1 MAEPSDPNAPW
12 VNPAGMITVAITAA
26 LFIFFARYLPVVPV
40 EGAVPFVWDWIP
52 SLDIRMSFWL
62 DGLSLMFALLITGIG
77 TLVMLYAARY
87 LAGHKHYNRFAL
99 YLFSFMLSM
108 LGLVLADNLITLFVF
123 WELTTFT
130 SYLLIGFLHTDPK
143 SRRNALQALLLTAAG
158 GLALLAGFI
167 LIGVTQGTF
176 ELSELNAAGSLA
188 DQPFYLLILILVLAG
203 AFTKSAQVP
212 FHFWLPNAMAA
223 PTPVSAYLHSA
234 TMVKAGVY
242 LLARMHPSL
251 SGSDI
256 WVWTLTIFG
265 AVTAVFASFMAVRQT
280 DLKQTLAYTTLMA
293 LGTLTLFLA
302 GSTGYAIT
310 AAMTFLL
317 VHSLYKAGLFL
328 VIGIVDHGTGT
339 RDANVLGGLARAMPI
354 TAMAAALSG
363 LAMAGIP
370 PFLGFIAKE
379 VAYAGAL
386 EMALTGFVVI
396 MALAAFAL
404 MFAVALIVAWKP
416 FFGPQGEL
424 PRKPHEGPW
433 AMVIGPATLA
443 LLGLGFGLMP
453 GVAAFYLVEPAV
465 AAVMGAPDTGGRLK
479 LWAGFNLPLLLSLVT
494 FALGFALYLYHQRL
508 RAALARIE
516 ARAPDL
522 DAGWDRFLDA
532 FMAFAKGQT
541 RVIQTGVL
549 RQYLFATFSVL
560 AITMLV
566 TIVLR
571 PIGGLGGLGAALGT
585 IGFMEWGIAA
595 LIAAGTV
602 LVVLTSSRIAALV
615 ALGVVGIGVALI
627 FIAYSAP
634 DVAITQLLVELLVV
648 VLLALAL
655 LKMPHLDPG
664 DKQTHRPHDAV
675 LAVAVGGLTSWVLLR
690 VTEIPFD
697 RRLSDFFEAASWTEA
712 FGRNIVNVILVDFRT
727 LDTFGEIAVVIVA
740 ALGAFALLKGKLKRG
755 PEGEATKG
763 SPGDPV
769 GELGRDLSPDTTGDL
784 VGNPGKERA

>member
-1 MAEPSDPNAPW
+1 M
-12 VNPAGMITVAITAA
+12 NPAGVITVAVTAA
-26 LFIFFARYLPVVPV
+26 LFVFFLQYLPVIAGTGPVPW
-40 EGAVPFVWDWIP
+40 VWDWIP
-52 SLDIRMSFWL
+52 SLDIRLSFWL

-87 LAGHKHYNRFAL
+87 LAGHPQYNRFAL

-108 LGLVLADNLITLFVF
+108 LGLVLADNLIALFVF

-130 SYLLIGFLHTDPK
+130 SYLLIGFSHTDPK

-167 LIGVTQGTF
+167 LIGITQGTF
-176 ELSELNAAGSLA
+176 EMSQLNAAGSMA
-188 DQPFYLLILILVLAG
+188 EHPAYLGILILVLLG

-251 SGSDI
+251 SGSDV
-256 WVWTLTIFG
+256 WVWVLTIFG

-293 LGTLTLFLA
+293 LGTLVLFLA

-328 VIGIVDHGTGT
+328 VIGIVDHATGT

-354 TAMAAALSG
+354 TAAAAALSG

-416 FFGPQGEL
+416 FFGPQGDL

-433 AMVIGPATLA
+433 AMVLGPATLSVI
-443 LLGLGFGLMP
+443 GLAFGLMP
-453 GVAAFYLVEPAV
+453 GVAAYYLVEPAV

-479 LWAGFNLPLLLSLVT
+479 LWAGFNLPLLLSLIT
-494 FALGFALYLYHQRL
+494 FALGYVLYRFHLPLRERL
-508 RAALARIE
+508 AQIE

-522 DAGWDRFLDA
+522 DAGWDRMLDR
-532 FMAFAKGQT
+532 FMALAKGQT
-541 RVIQTGVL
+541 RIIQTGVL
-549 RQYLFATFSVL
+549 RHYLFATFTVL
-560 AITMLV
+560 AIAMLV
-566 TIVLR
+566 PLMLR
-571 PIGGLGGLGAALGT
+571 PVGGVSLAFDGT
-585 IGFMEWGIAA
+585 SFLEWGIAA
-595 LIAAGTV
+595 LIAAGTI
-602 LVVLTSSRIAALV
+602 LVVLTSSRITALV
-615 ALGVVGIGVALI
+615 GLGVVGIGVALI
-627 FIAYSAP
+627 FIVFSAP

-648 VLLALAL
+648 VLLAVAL
-655 LKMPHLDPG
+655 LKMPHLDANNSQ
-664 DKQTHRPHDAV
+664 KHRPHDAA
-675 LAVAVGGLTSWVLLR
+675 LAVVVGGLTAWVLLR
-690 VTEIPFD
+690 VTDAPFD
-697 RRLSDFFEAASWTEA
+697 RRLTDFFEGASWTEA

-740 ALGAFALLKGKLKRG
+740 ALGAYALLKGGLKRG
-755 PEGEATKG
+755 PEGEAAGKA
-763 SPGDPV
+763 
-769 GELGRDLSPDTTGDL
+769 E
-784 VGNPGKERA
+784 KERKE

>member
-1 MAEPSDPNAPW
+1 MGDVADNGARWITFAGLAP
-12 VNPAGMITVAITAA
+12 VIVTGA
-26 LFIFFARYLPVVPV
+26 LFVLFAGYVPEIAAGGTV
-40 EGAVPFVWDWIP
+40 RPIWDWIP
-52 SLDIRMSFWL
+52 SLNIALSFHI

-77 TLVMLYAARY
+77 SLVMLYSARY
-87 LAGHKHYNRFAL
+87 LAGHPQFARFSL

-108 LGLVLADNLITLFVF
+108 LGLVLADNVLALFVF
-123 WELTTFT
+123 WELTIFT
-130 SYLLIGFLHTDPK
+130 SYLLIGFSHADPK
-143 SRRNALQALLLTAAG
+143 SRRNALQALLVTAAG

-167 LIGVTQGTF
+167 LLGFATGTY
-176 ELSELNAAGSLA
+176 ELSEINAAGTLSDNPLYT
-188 DQPFYLLILILVLAG
+188 PILILVLLG

-234 TMVKAGVY
+234 TMVKGGVY

-251 SGSDI
+251 SGTDAWI
-256 WVWTLTIFG
+256 WTLTIFG
-265 AVTAVFASFMAVRQT
+265 GVTAVFASLMALRQT

-293 LGTLTLFLA
+293 LGTLTMFLA

-328 VIGIVDHGTGT
+328 VIGIVDHETGT
-339 RDANVLGGLARAMPI
+339 RDANILGGLAKAMPI
-354 TAMAAALSG
+354 TAAAAALSG

-386 EMALTGFVVI
+386 EMALTVFVVI

-424 PRKPHEGPW
+424 PRSPHEGPW
-433 AMVIGPATLA
+433 AMVLGPASLA
-443 LLGLGFGLMP
+443 VLGLLFGLMP
-453 GVAAFYLVEPAV
+453 GVAAYYLIEPAV
-465 AAVMGAPDTGGRLK
+465 AAVMGAPDTGGRVK
-479 LWAGFNLPLLLSLVT
+479 LWAGFNLPLLLSLIT
-494 FALGFALYLYHQRL
+494 FALGYVLYRFHRDL
-508 RAALARIE
+508 RARLARIE

-522 DAGWDRFLDA
+522 DAGWDKLLDA
-532 FMAFAKGQT
+532 FVAFSKGQT
-541 RVIQTGVL
+541 RIIQTGVL
-549 RQYLFATFSVL
+549 RHYMFATFAVL
-560 AITMLV
+560 AIAMLV
-566 TIVLR
+566 TILLR
-571 PIGGLGGLGAALGT
+571 PVGGISLAFDG
-585 IGFMEWGIAA
+585 IGFLEWGIAA

-615 ALGVVGIGVALI
+615 GLGVVGIGVALV

-648 VLLALAL
+648 VLLAVAL
-655 LKMPHLDPG
+655 LKMPHLDPA
-664 DKQTHRPHDAV
+664 DKQTHRPFDAGLAV
-675 LAVAVGGLTSWVLLR
+675 LVGGLTTWVLLR
-690 VTEIPFD
+690 VTDAPFD
-697 RRLSDFFEAASWTEA
+697 RRLTDFFEGASWTEA

-740 ALGAFALLKGKLKRG
+740 ALGAFALLKGGLKRG
-755 PEGEATKG
+755 PEGEAA
-763 SPGDPV
+763 GDA
-769 GELGRDLSPDTTGDL
+769 E
-784 VGNPGKERA
+784 KERKE

>member
-12 VNPAGMITVAITAA
+12 VTPAGMITVALTGA
-26 LFIFFARYLPVVPV
+26 LFLFFLQYLPVVPRD
-40 EGAVPFVWDWIP
+40 GAVQWVWDWIP
-52 SLDIRMSFWL
+52 SLQVRLSFWL

-87 LAGHKHYNRFAL
+87 LAGHPQYNRFAL

-108 LGLVLADNLITLFVF
+108 LGLVLADNLIALFVF

-130 SYLLIGFLHTDPK
+130 SYLLIGFSHTDPK

-167 LIGVTQGTF
+167 LIGITQGTF
-176 ELSELNAAGSLA
+176 ELSQLNAAGSMA
-188 DQPFYLLILILVLAG
+188 EHPIYLGILVLLG

-251 SGSDI
+251 SGSDV
-256 WVWTLTIFG
+256 WVYTLTIFG
-265 AVTAVFASFMAVRQT
+265 AVTAVFASFMALRQT

-293 LGTLTLFLA
+293 LGTLVMFLA
-302 GSTGYAIT
+302 GSSGYAIT

-328 VIGIVDHGTGT
+328 VIGIIDHETGT
-339 RDANVLGGLARAMPI
+339 RDANVLGGLARAMPV
-354 TAMAAALSG
+354 TAVAAGLSG

-386 EMALTGFVVI
+386 TMAISWFVVI
-396 MALAAFAL
+396 MGMAAFAL

-416 FFGPQGEL
+416 FFGPQGKL
-424 PRKPHEGPW
+424 PRTPHEGPW
-433 AMVIGPATLA
+433 AMVLGPITLTI
-443 LLGLGFGLMP
+443 LGLLAGLLP
-453 GVAAFYLVEPAV
+453 GVTAYYLVEPAV
-465 AAVMGAPDTGGRLK
+465 AAVMGAPDVGGRLK
-479 LWAGFNLPLLLSLVT
+479 LWAGFNLPLLLSVLT
-494 FALGFALYLYHQRL
+494 FALGFVLYKVHARL
-508 RAALARIE
+508 RAMLADLE
-516 ARAPDL
+516 ARAIDM
-522 DAGWDRFLDA
+522 DASWDVFLDRF
-532 FMAFAKGQT
+532 MAVAKAQT

-549 RQYLFATFSVL
+549 RHYMFATFAVFALTVL
-560 AITMLV
+560 GTLI
-566 TIVLR
+566 LR
-571 PIGGLGGLGAALGT
+571 PAAAPVLDFTG
-585 IGFMEWGIAA
+585 IGFVEWGIAA
-595 LIAAGTV
+595 LIIAGTV

-615 ALGVVGIGVALI
+615 GLGVVGIGVALI

-634 DVAITQLLVELLVV
+634 DVAITQILVELLVV
-648 VLLALAL
+648 VLLAVAL
-655 LKMPHLDPG
+655 LKMPHLDRTG
-664 DKQTHRPHDAV
+664 TQTHRPFDLGLSV
-675 LAVAVGGLTSWVLLR
+675 LVGGVTTWVLLR
-690 VTEIPFD
+690 VTNLPFD
-697 RRLSDFFEAASWTEA
+697 RRLTDFFEASSWTEA

-740 ALGAFALLKGKLKRG
+740 ALGAFALLKGGAKQ
-755 PEGEATKG
+755 PQDDTPAATKEDRG
-763 SPGDPV
+763 
-769 GELGRDLSPDTTGDL
+769 
-784 VGNPGKERA
+784 

>member
-1 MAEPSDPNAPW
+1 MAEHSDPNAPW
-12 VNPAGMITVAITAA
+12 VNVAGMATVAITAA
-26 LFIFFARYLPVVPV
+26 LFVFFLQYLPGVAAGAPV
-40 EGAVPFVWDWIP
+40 LWSWDWIP
-52 SLDIRMSFWL
+52 SLQIRMSFWL

-77 TLVMLYAARY
+77 AFVMLYAARY
-87 LAGHKHYNRFAL
+87 LAGHPQYNRFAL

-108 LGLVLADNLITLFVF
+108 LGLVLADNLITIFVF

-130 SYLLIGFLHTDPK
+130 SYLLIGFSHTDPK

-176 ELSELNAAGSLA
+176 EMSELNAAGTMAEHPYYLA
-188 DQPFYLLILILVLAG
+188 ILILVLLG

-234 TMVKAGVY
+234 TMVKGGVY

-251 SGSDI
+251 SGTDV

-265 AVTAVFASFMAVRQT
+265 AVTAVFASLMALRQI

-293 LGTLTLFLA
+293 LGTLVMLLA

-317 VHSLYKAGLFL
+317 VHSLYKACLFL
-328 VIGIVDHGTGT
+328 TIGVVDHATGT

-354 TAMAAALSG
+354 TAAMAALAG

-386 EMALTGFVVI
+386 TMALTGFVLV
-396 MALAAFAL
+396 MSLAAFAL
-404 MFAVALIVAWKP
+404 MFAVAAIVAYRP
-416 FFGPQGEL
+416 FFGPQGAL

-433 AMVIGPATLA
+433 PMLIGPATLA
-443 LLGLGFGLMP
+443 VLGLLFGLMP
-453 GVAAFYLVEPAV
+453 GIAAYYLVEPAV
-465 AAVMGAPDTGGRLK
+465 AAVMGAPDVGGRLK
-479 LWAGFNLPLLLSLVT
+479 LWAGFNLPLGLSVLT
-494 FALGFALYLYHQRL
+494 FALGFAIYWFHADL
-508 RAALARIE
+508 RARLARLE
-516 ARAPDL
+516 ARGPNF
-522 DAGWDRFLDA
+522 DAGWDRMLER
-532 FMAFAKGQT
+532 FMQAAKFQT
-541 RVIQTGVL
+541 RVIQTGVM
-549 RQYLFATFSVL
+549 RQYLFATFTVL
-560 AITMLV
+560 ALAILAPL
-566 TIVLR
+566 ILR
-571 PIGGLGGLGAALGT
+571 PVGAVALNFAGLT
-585 IGFMEWGIAA
+585 PIEWGVAF

-615 ALGVVGIGVALI
+615 GLGVVGIGVALI
-627 FIAYSAP
+627 FIMYSAP

-648 VLLALAL
+648 VLLAVAL
-655 LKMPHLDPG
+655 LKMPHLDG
-664 DKQTHRPHDAV
+664 GNRQVHRGFDAV
-675 LAVAVGGLTSWVLLR
+675 LAVVVGGLVTVVLLL
-690 VTEIPFD
+690 VVDGPFD
-697 RRLSDFFEAASWTEA
+697 RRLTEFFEAASWTQA

-740 ALGAFALLKGKLKRG
+740 ALGAYALLKGARKGG
-755 PEGEATKG
+755 PSEPAEKDKG
-763 SPGDPV
+763 P
-769 GELGRDLSPDTTGDL
+769 
-784 VGNPGKERA
+784 

>member
-77 TLVMLYAARY
+77 ALVMLYAARY
-87 LAGHKHYNRFAL
+87 LAGHPQYNRFAL

-130 SYLLIGFLHTDPK
+130 SYLLIGFSHTDPK

-167 LIGVTQGTF
+167 LIGITQGTF
-176 ELSELNAAGSLA
+176 ELSQLNAAGTMA
-188 DQPFYLLILILVLAG
+188 EHPAYLGILILVLIG

-212 FHFWLPNAMAA
+212 LHFWLPNAMAA

-251 SGSDI
+251 SGSDV
-256 WVWTLTIFG
+256 WVWVLTLFG
-265 AVTAVFASFMAVRQT
+265 ATTAVFASFMAVRQT

-293 LGTLTLFLA
+293 LGTLVLFLA

-328 VIGIVDHGTGT
+328 VIGIVDHETGT

-354 TAMAAALSG
+354 TAAAAALSG

-386 EMALTGFVVI
+386 EMALTVFVVV
-396 MALAAFAL
+396 MAFAAFAL

-416 FFGPQGEL
+416 FFGPQGDL
-424 PRKPHEGPW
+424 PRTPHEGPW
-433 AMVIGPATLA
+433 AMVLGPATLA
-443 LLGLGFGLMP
+443 VLGLLFGLMP
-453 GVAAFYLVEPAV
+453 GVAAYYLIEPAV

-479 LWAGFNLPLLLSLVT
+479 LWAGFNLPLLLSLLT
-494 FALGFALYLYHQRL
+494 FAAGYLLYRFHLDL
-508 RAALARIE
+508 RERLARIE

-522 DAGWDRFLDA
+522 DAGWDRLLDA
-532 FMAFAKGQT
+532 FVAFAKGQT

-549 RQYLFATFSVL
+549 RHYMFATFAVL
-560 AITMLV
+560 AVAMLATML
-566 TIVLR
+566 LR
-571 PIGGLGGLGAALGT
+571 PVGGVSLAFDG

-602 LVVLTSSRIAALV
+602 LVILTSSRIAALV
-615 ALGVVGIGVALI
+615 GLGVVGIGVALI
-627 FIAYSAP
+627 FIVYSAP

-648 VLLALAL
+648 VLLAVAL
-655 LKMPHLDPG
+655 LKMPYLDAG
-664 DKQTHRPHDAV
+664 NRQTHRPFDAALAV
-675 LAVAVGGLTSWVLLR
+675 LVGGLTAWVLLR
-690 VTEIPFD
+690 VTDAPFD
-697 RRLSDFFEAASWTEA
+697 RRLTDFFEGASWTEA

-740 ALGAFALLKGKLKRG
+740 ALGAFALLKGGLKRG
-755 PEGEATKG
+755 PEGETA
-763 SPGDPV
+763 PHA
-769 GELGRDLSPDTTGDL
+769 E
-784 VGNPGKERA
+784 KERKE

>member
-1 MAEPSDPNAPW
+1 MAEHSDPNAPW
-12 VNPAGMITVAITAA
+12 VTFAGMATTAITAA
-26 LFIFFARYLPVVPV
+26 LFVFFLQYLPVVAAGAPV
-40 EGAVPFVWDWIP
+40 LWTWDWIP
-52 SLDIRMSFWL
+52 SLQIRMSFWL

-77 TLVMLYAARY
+77 AFVMLYAARY
-87 LAGHKHYNRFAL
+87 LAGHPHYNRFAL

-130 SYLLIGFLHTDPK
+130 SYLLIGFSHTDPK

-188 DQPFYLLILILVLAG
+188 GQPYYTGILILVLLG

-234 TMVKAGVY
+234 TMVKGGVY

-251 SGSDI
+251 SGSDA
-256 WVWTLTIFG
+256 WVWALTIFG
-265 AVTAVFASFMAVRQT
+265 AITAVFASFMALRQI

-293 LGTLTLFLA
+293 LGTLTMFLA
-302 GSTGYAIT
+302 GSSGYAIT

-317 VHSLYKAGLFL
+317 VHSLYKACLFL
-328 VIGIVDHGTGT
+328 TIGVVDHATGT
-339 RDANVLGGLARAMPI
+339 RDADVLGGLARAMPI
-354 TAMAAALSG
+354 TATMAALAG

-386 EMALTGFVVI
+386 TMAFTVFVVL
-396 MALAAFAL
+396 MSFAAFAL
-404 MFAVALIVAWKP
+404 MFAVAAIVAYRP
-416 FFGPQGEL
+416 FFGPQGAL

-433 AMVIGPATLA
+433 PMLIGPVTMAV
-443 LLGLGFGLMP
+443 LGLLAGLMP
-453 GVAAFYLVEPAV
+453 GVSAYWLVEPAV
-465 AAVMGAPDTGGRLK
+465 AAVMGAPDEGGRLK
-479 LWAGFNLPLLLSLVT
+479 LWAGFNLPLVLSLLT
-494 FALGFALYLYHQRL
+494 FAVGFYLYRVHVEL
-508 RAALARIE
+508 RARLARIE
-516 ARAPDL
+516 AQAPDL
-522 DAGWDRFLDA
+522 DARWDWLLDRFMD
-532 FMAFAKGQT
+532 FAKLQT
-541 RVIQTGVL
+541 RVIQTGVM
-549 RQYLFATFSVL
+549 RQYLFATFTVL
-560 AITMLV
+560 ALAILV
-566 TIVLR
+566 PLVMR
-571 PIGGLGGLGAALGT
+571 PVGGVTLALARLSF
-585 IGFMEWGIAA
+585 IEWGVA
-595 LIAAGTV
+595 LLILAGTF

-615 ALGVVGIGVALI
+615 GLGVVGIGVALI
-627 FIAYSAP
+627 FIIYSAP

-648 VLLALAL
+648 VLLAVAL

-664 DKQTHRPHDAV
+664 RKQEHRPADAF
-675 LAVAVGGLTSWVLLR
+675 LAVVVGALTTIVLLL
-690 VTEIPFD
+690 VVDGPFD
-697 RRLSDFFEAASWTEA
+697 RRLTDFFEAASWTEA

-740 ALGAFALLKGKLKRG
+740 ALGAYALLKGGLKRG
-755 PEGEATKG
+755 TEGEAEKG
-763 SPGDPV
+763 DR
-769 GELGRDLSPDTTGDL
+769 E
-784 VGNPGKERA
+784 

>member
-12 VNPAGMITVAITAA
+12 VNPAGMITVALTAA
-26 LFIFFARYLPVVPV
+26 LFLFFLQYLPVIPRDGPV
-40 EGAVPFVWDWIP
+40 QWVWDWIP
-52 SLDIRMSFWL
+52 SLSVRMSFWL

-108 LGLVLADNLITLFVF
+108 LGLVLADNLIALFVF

-130 SYLLIGFLHTDPK
+130 SYLLIGFSHTDPK

-176 ELSELNAAGSLA
+176 ELSQLNASGSMAG
-188 DQPFYLLILILVLAG
+188 QPYYMGILVLVLIG

-234 TMVKAGVY
+234 TMVKGGVY

-251 SGSDI
+251 SGSDV
-256 WVWTLTIFG
+256 WVWTLSIFG
-265 AVTAVFASFMAVRQT
+265 AVTAVFASFMALRQT

-293 LGTLTLFLA
+293 LGTLTMFLA

-354 TAMAAALSG
+354 TAAAAGLSG

-386 EMALTGFVVI
+386 EMAFAFFVVI
-396 MALAAFAL
+396 MAFAAFAL

-424 PRKPHEGPW
+424 PRTPHEGPW
-433 AMVIGPATLA
+433 PMLSGPVILA
-443 LLGLGFGLMP
+443 VLGLLFGLMP
-453 GVAAFYLVEPAV
+453 GVAAYYLIEPAV
-465 AAVMGAPDTGGRLK
+465 AAVMGAPDTGGRVK
-479 LWAGFNLPLLLSLVT
+479 LWAGFNLPLLLSLLT
-494 FALGFALYLYHQRL
+494 FAAGFVLYHFHQRL
-508 RAALARIE
+508 RARLARIE
-516 ARAPDL
+516 ARGPDF
-522 DAGWDRFLDA
+522 DAGWDVLLDK
-532 FMAFAKGQT
+532 FMIGAKAQT
-541 RVIQTGVL
+541 RFVQTGVL
-549 RQYLFATFSVL
+549 RHYMFATFSVF
-560 AITMLV
+560 AASVLV
-566 TIVLR
+566 AVIFR
-571 PIGGLGGLGAALGT
+571 PVGWAGMSFAGLGLIEWAIAL
-585 IGFMEWGIAA
+585 
-595 LIAAGTV
+595 LIVMGTV
-602 LVVLTSSRIAALV
+602 LVVLTSSRITALV
-615 ALGVVGIGVALI
+615 GLGTVGIGVALI
-627 FIAYSAP
+627 FITYSAP
-634 DVAITQLLVELLVV
+634 DVAITQILVELLVV

-655 LKMPHLDPG
+655 LKMPNLDATG
-664 DKQTHRPHDAV
+664 KQRHRPWDAALSV
-675 LAVAVGGLTSWVLLR
+675 LVGGVSAWVLLR
-690 VTEIPFD
+690 VTDLPFD
-697 RRLSDFFEAASWTEA
+697 RRLTEFFEGASWTEA

-740 ALGAFALLKGKLKRG
+740 ALGAFALLKGGLKG
-755 PEGEATKG
+755 GTNSNTDPGGEGK
-763 SPGDPV
+763 P
-769 GELGRDLSPDTTGDL
+769 
-784 VGNPGKERA
+784 